1 MEQVPEL
8 AATFLANAKVRFVPP
23 TKTEAEALEKL
34 LSRAWEDARA
44 QWPTVVLPARLFVI
58 HLAQRLPEAS
68 PTSAF
73 APLFAK
79 LSLGELYLACACL
92 QGLGPALE
100 AFERNYL
107 AKLPGKLRGLKQ
119 PDAMI
124 DDVCQIARVKLL
136 VATPESAPKIGEY
149 TGRGALLNW
158 VLVTA
163 GRIAAKL
170 RAAEKPAPEDDS
182 EELFQ
187 VLPGQ
192 GIDPELDVIKRRHH
206 AEFRQ
211 AVRETFSALSADER
225 HLLRLYFAERLS
237 TTELGALFR
246 VNQSTVSR
254 WLKSARQTVYD
265 ETRRRLQARLGL
277 SARDFQSFLAGMD
290 SQLDVSLS
298 QIFGEQDSRA
308 RPSAPEGGT
317 AVRLPSDT
325 PKRD

>member
-44 QWPTVVLPARLFVI
+44 QWPAVVLPARLFVI
-58 HLAQRLPEAS
+58 YLARRLPEAS

-79 LSLGELYLACACL
+79 LSLGELYLACGCL

-107 AKLPGKLRGLKQ
+107 ARLPAKLRGLKQ
-119 PDAMI
+119 HDAMI
-124 DDVCQIARVKLL
+124 DDVCQLTGVKLL

-149 TGRGALLNW
+149 TGRGALLSW
-158 VLVTA
+158 VIVTA

-170 RAAEKPAPEDDS
+170 RAAEKPAPDDDS

-187 VLPGQ
+187 MLPGQ
-192 GIDPELDVIKRRHH
+192 GMDPELDVIKRRHH

-211 AVRETFSALSADER
+211 AVREASATLSAEDR
-225 HLLRLYFAERLS
+225 HLLRLHFADQLS
-237 TTELGALFR
+237 TYELAPLFR
-246 VNQSTVSR
+246 VDQSTVSR
-254 WLKSARQTVYD
+254 WLKKARQRVYE
-265 ETRRRLQARLGL
+265 ETQRRLQAKLGL
-277 SARDFQSFLAGMD
+277 SPLAFQSYLNFVD
-290 SQLDVSLS
+290 SQLDLS
-298 QIFGEQDSRA
+298 ISQLLGEKGMVP
-308 RPSAPEGGT
+308 RPTP
-317 AVRLPSDT
+317 VPLPTEIRPAKD
-325 PKRD
+325 R